1 MVLFSIVKF
10 IYSAIKMIFQKKE
23 KPRRRRFTNFKKI
36 CTRGLGSSPTST
48 ERDIGESGIRRI
60 LHFRV
65 IVAYGL
71 MFATILSNM
80 VAMRYV
86 PYKYAP
92 VLGTF
97 SYIFVLLIG
106 YFGLKERIDRKSVV

>member
-1 MVLFSIVKF
+1 MNKWSAVFLYGFSGLIA
-10 IYSAIKMIFQKKE
+10 AISQLLMKLEAK
-23 KPRRRRFTNFKKI
+23 RN
-36 CTRGLGSSPTST
+36 
-48 ERDIGESGIRRI
+48 IGESGIRRI
-60 LHFRV
+60 LHLRV

-71 MFATILSNM
+71 MFGTILINM

-97 SYIFVLLIG
+97 SYIFVLLLG
-106 YFGLKERIDRKSVV
+106 YFGLKERIGKRKALGACVILLGIIIFNQG